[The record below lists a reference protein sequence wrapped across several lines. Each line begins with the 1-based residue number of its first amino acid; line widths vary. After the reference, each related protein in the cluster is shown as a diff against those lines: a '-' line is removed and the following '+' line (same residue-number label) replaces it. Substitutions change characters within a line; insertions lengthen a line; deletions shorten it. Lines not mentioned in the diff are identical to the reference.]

1 MIFGGLTSENLNFME
16 LNVLQ
21 KAILATIAYYD
32 VLDCSLTGFEVFKY
46 LINPVHIAGQ
56 IGLGRNLEIEPIGR
70 ISLKDVLDEL
80 DGRNLSFYIDQKNG
94 FYFLKNRE
102 NLIQIRINRQKLSDE
117 KWKKARKIINWMQVI
132 PLIKLV
138 AMSGSLAMNNAKEE
152 SDIDLL
158 IVVKNKRIWTARFL
172 VTLFFQIIGKRRHGS
187 KTKNRFC
194 LNHYITD
201 QSLKINFPSL
211 YNAQTYAHLV
221 LLLEI
226 EKDLYYKFQQGNSW
240 IDDYLAF
247 YNLQKMDNQRKIK
260 INPLL
265 RFVAKIQELILGT
278 FIGLILE
285 KILEFFQ
292 KRHIKIHSL
301 KNQKGGRITANNEQ
315 LEFHP
320 DSPEGLIID
329 KYNKSMLRLGFEIQ
343 EKDSGLK

>member
-1 MIFGGLTSENLNFME
+1 ME
-16 LNVLQ
+16 LSVLQ

-32 VLDCSLTGFEVFKY
+32 VLDYPLTGFEVFKY
-46 LINPVHIAGQ
+46 LINPVRIAGQ
-56 IGLGRNLEIEPIGR
+56 IGLGKNLEIEPIGR

-80 DGRNLSFYIDQKNG
+80 NSRNLSFYIDQKNG
-94 FYFLKNRE
+94 FYFLKNKE
-102 NLIQIRINRQKLSDE
+102 HLIQIRINHQKLSDE
-117 KWKKARKIINWMQVI
+117 KWKKARKFIKWTRVI
-132 PLIKLV
+132 PFIKMV
-138 AMSGSLAMNNAKEE
+138 AVSGSLAMDNVKEE

-158 IVVKNKRIWTARFL
+158 IVAKNKRIWTVRFL

-226 EKDLYYKFQQGNSW
+226 EKDLYYKFQQENFW
-240 IDDYLAF
+240 INDYLAF
-247 YNLQKMDNQRKIK
+247 YNLQKIDNQRKIK

-265 RFVAKIQELILGT
+265 RFIAKVQELILST
-278 FIGLILE
+278 FIGLISE

-292 KRHIKIHSL
+292 KEHIKFHPL
-301 KNQKGGRITANNEQ
+301 KNQKGGRITANNNQ

-329 KYNKSMLRLGFEIQ
+329 KYNQSMLGLGFGIQ
-343 EKDSGLK
+343 EKDSGLN